1 MADIKWIKI
10 TTNMFEDEKIRL
22 IDAMPERDTI
32 HYVWI
37 RLLVQAGKT
46 NSNGF
51 IFLGENIPYTD
62 EMLSTIFC
70 RPLTSI
76 RLALKTLKD
85 FRMIE
90 VDEDNLIKIINWE
103 KHQNVEGMER
113 VREQNKIRAKNFRD
127 KKKQLKEPV
136 KVKKNEETE
145 ILDCNGDKSVQNSE
159 EVNSNVTELK
169 SNVMQNKN
177 NVTVTKENK
186 RESKNQ
192 NKKKIKNKR
201 ESKNQNKKKIK
212 NKRESKKN
220 TEEKNKNKSE
230 NKPENESKV
239 KNNEI
244 DDKNLEDN
252 NSESSKCRS
261 RNNKLSDEN
270 LEDKSKNFENDDF
283 LKEQISFKDELEE
296 ANNKDLQVKKDCEVK
311 PVASNKKAIDEL
323 LDGATELLK
332 YYESM
337 TGIIGGLNLGYIKL
351 AISIHGF
358 DNVKMAINK
367 ALELNKDNTNYI
379 NGILKNWKRE
389 GYPSDDKNYKS
400 RVTKNSSNLKFDN
413 FEARKYDYD
422 SLEKRLL
429 GWESKEQV

>member
-113 VREQNKIRAKNFRD
+113 VREQNKIRARNFRD

-201 ESKNQNKKKIK
+201 ESKKK
-212 NKRESKKN
+212 
-220 TEEKNKNKSE
+220 TEEE
-230 NKPENESKV
+230 NKAENESKV

-283 LKEQISFKDELEE
+283 FKEQISFKDELEE
-296 ANNKDLQVKKDCEVK
+296 ANNKDSQVRKDCEVK
-311 PVASNKKAIDEL
+311 PVAGNKKAIDEL
-323 LDGATELLK
+323 LDSATELLK
-332 YYESM
+332 YYEGM

-389 GYPSDDKNYKS
+389 GYPSDDKNYKR

-422 SLEKRLL
+422 SLEKKLL
-429 GWESKEQV
+429 GWEGKEQV

>member
-113 VREQNKIRAKNFRD
+113 VREQNKIRAKNFRN
-127 KKKQLKEPV
+127 KKKQLKEPI
-136 KVKKNEETE
+136 KVKENEETE
-145 ILDCNGDKSVQNSE
+145 ILDCNEDKSVQNSE

-186 RESKNQ
+186 RESK
-192 NKKKIKNKR
+192 
-201 ESKNQNKKKIK
+201 SKNQNKKKIK

-230 NKPENESKV
+230 NKAENESKV

-252 NSESSKCRS
+252 NSESNKCRS

-270 LEDKSKNFENDDF
+270 LEDKSKNYENDDF
-283 LKEQISFKDELEE
+283 FKEQISFRAKLED

-429 GWESKEQV
+429 GWEGKEQV

>member
-186 RESKNQ
+186 RESK
-192 NKKKIKNKR
+192 
-201 ESKNQNKKKIK
+201 SKNQSKKKIK
-212 NKRESKKN
+212 NKRESKKK
-220 TEEKNKNKSE
+220 TEEE
-230 NKPENESKV
+230 NKAENESKV

-244 DDKNLEDN
+244 DDKNFEDN

-296 ANNKDLQVKKDCEVK
+296 ANNKDSQVRKDCEVK

-332 YYESM
+332 YYEGM

-379 NGILKNWKRE
+379 NGILKNWRRE

-429 GWESKEQV
+429 GWEGKEHV

>member
-32 HYVWI
+32 HYVWV

-51 IFLGENIPYTD
+51 IFLGENIPYTE

-85 FRMIE
+85 FKMIE
-90 VDEDNLIKIINWE
+90 VDDDNLIKIINWE

-113 VREQNKIRAKNFRD
+113 VREQNRIRAKNFRE
-127 KKKQLKEPV
+127 KKKQLKEPININE
-136 KVKKNEETE
+136 NEETE
-145 ILDCNGDKSVQNSE
+145 ILECNGEKSVQNSE
-159 EVNSNVTELK
+159 EVNSNVTKLK
-169 SNVMQNKN
+169 SNVMQNIN
-177 NVTVTKENK
+177 NVTITKENK

-201 ESKNQNKKKIK
+201 ESKK
-212 NKRESKKN
+212 NI
-220 TEEKNKNKSE
+220 EEKYKNKSE
-230 NKPENESKV
+230 DKAENESKIR
-239 KNNEI
+239 NNEI
-244 DDKNLEDN
+244 DDKNLEN
-252 NSESSKCRS
+252 NSESNKCRS

-296 ANNKDLQVKKDCEVK
+296 ANNKDSQVRKDCEVK
-311 PVASNKKAIDEL
+311 PVAGNKKAIDEL

-332 YYESM
+332 YYEGM
-337 TGIIGGLNLGYIKL
+337 TGIIGGLNLGSIKL
-351 AISIHGF
+351 AISVHGF

-367 ALELNKDNTNYI
+367 ALEVNKENMTYI

-389 GYPSDDKNYKS
+389 GYPSDGENYKS

-429 GWESKEQV
+429 GWEEEG

>member
-127 KKKQLKEPV
+127 KKKQLKESV

-201 ESKNQNKKKIK
+201 ESK
-212 NKRESKKN
+212 KN
-220 TEEKNKNKSE
+220 TEEKNKDKSE
-230 NKPENESKV
+230 NKAENESKV

-244 DDKNLEDN
+244 DDKNLED
-252 NSESSKCRS
+252 
-261 RNNKLSDEN
+261 
-270 LEDKSKNFENDDF
+270 KSKNYENDDF
-283 LKEQISFKDELEE
+283 FKEQISFRAKLED

-311 PVASNKKAIDEL
+311 PAASNKKAIDEL

-332 YYESM
+332 YYEDM

-429 GWESKEQV
+429 GWEEEL

>member
-186 RESKNQ
+186 RESK
-192 NKKKIKNKR
+192 
-201 ESKNQNKKKIK
+201 SKNQSKKKIK
-212 NKRESKKN
+212 NKRESKKK
-220 TEEKNKNKSE
+220 TEEE
-230 NKPENESKV
+230 NKAENESKV

-252 NSESSKCRS
+252 NFESSKS
-261 RNNKLSDEN
+261 RDKSNKFSNEN

-283 LKEQISFKDELEE
+283 FKEQISFKDELEE
-296 ANNKDLQVKKDCEVK
+296 PNNKDSQVKKDCEVK
-311 PVASNKKAIDEL
+311 PVASNKKDIDEL

-332 YYESM
+332 YYEGM

-429 GWESKEQV
+429 GWEGKEHV

>member
-169 SNVMQNKN
+169 SNVTELKSNVMQNKN

-201 ESKNQNKKKIK
+201 ESKKK
-212 NKRESKKN
+212 
-220 TEEKNKNKSE
+220 TEEENKDKSE
-230 NKPENESKV
+230 NKAKNESKV

-244 DDKNLEDN
+244 DDKNFEDN

-283 LKEQISFKDELEE
+283 FKEQISFKDELEE
-296 ANNKDLQVKKDCEVK
+296 ANNKDSQVRKDCEVK
-311 PVASNKKAIDEL
+311 PVAGNKKAIDEL

-332 YYESM
+332 YYEDM

-389 GYPSDDKNYKS
+389 GYPSDDENYKS

-429 GWESKEQV
+429 GWEGEEQI

>member
-113 VREQNKIRAKNFRD
+113 VREQNKIRARNFRD
-127 KKKQLKEPV
+127 KKKQLKESV

-201 ESKNQNKKKIK
+201 ESKKK
-212 NKRESKKN
+212 
-220 TEEKNKNKSE
+220 TEEE
-230 NKPENESKV
+230 NKAENESKV

-261 RNNKLSDEN
+261 RNNKISDEN

-283 LKEQISFKDELEE
+283 FKEQISFKDELEE
-296 ANNKDLQVKKDCEVK
+296 ANNKDSQVRKDCEVK
-311 PVASNKKAIDEL
+311 PVAGNKKAIDEL
-323 LDGATELLK
+323 LDSATELLK
-332 YYESM
+332 YYEDM

-389 GYPSDDKNYKS
+389 GYPSDDKNYKR

-429 GWESKEQV
+429 GWDGEV

>member
-145 ILDCNGDKSVQNSE
+145 ILGCNEDKSVQNSE
-159 EVNSNVTELK
+159 EVKSNVTELK

-186 RESKNQ
+186 RESKS
-192 NKKKIKNKR
+192 K
-201 ESKNQNKKKIK
+201 SKNQNKKKIK

-220 TEEKNKNKSE
+220 TEEKNKDKSE
-230 NKPENESKV
+230 NKAENASKV

-252 NSESSKCRS
+252 NFESSKS
-261 RNNKLSDEN
+261 RDKNNKFSDKN

-283 LKEQISFKDELEE
+283 FKEQISFKDELEE
-296 ANNKDLQVKKDCEVK
+296 ANNKDSQVRKDCEVK
-311 PVASNKKAIDEL
+311 PVAGNKKAIDEL
-323 LDGATELLK
+323 LDGAAELLK
-332 YYESM
+332 YYEDM

-429 GWESKEQV
+429 GWEGEL

>member
-1 MADIKWIKI
+1 MHEFIYGSVKVVADIKWIKI

-127 KKKQLKEPV
+127 KKKQLKESV

-201 ESKNQNKKKIK
+201 ESK
-212 NKRESKKN
+212 KN
-220 TEEKNKNKSE
+220 TEEKNKDKSE
-230 NKPENESKV
+230 NKAENESKV

-244 DDKNLEDN
+244 DDKNLED
-252 NSESSKCRS
+252 
-261 RNNKLSDEN
+261 
-270 LEDKSKNFENDDF
+270 KSKNYENDDF
-283 LKEQISFKDELEE
+283 FKEQISFRAKLED

-311 PVASNKKAIDEL
+311 PAASNKKAIDEL

-332 YYESM
+332 YYEDM

-429 GWESKEQV
+429 GWEEEL

>member
-186 RESKNQ
+186 RERESK

-201 ESKNQNKKKIK
+201 K
-212 NKRESKKN
+212 SKKN
-220 TEEKNKNKSE
+220 TEEKNKDKSE
-230 NKPENESKV
+230 NKAENESKV

-244 DDKNLEDN
+244 DDKNLED
-252 NSESSKCRS
+252 
-261 RNNKLSDEN
+261 
-270 LEDKSKNFENDDF
+270 KSKNYENDDF
-283 LKEQISFKDELEE
+283 FKEQISFREKLED

-332 YYESM
+332 YYEDM

-389 GYPSDDKNYKS
+389 GYPSDDKNYNS

-429 GWESKEQV
+429 GWEGEGK